1 MPKTSVVILN
11 WNGRKLLEQ
20 FLPSVLAH
28 VPGDEYRVVVADNG
42 STDDSVAFIEMAY
55 PDVQLIIL
63 DKNYGFAG
71 GYNKAL
77 QQVDSEYVVLLNSDV
92 ETTQGWL
99 ETLISFMESHPDV
112 AAVQPKIRS
121 YREREQFEYAGAS
134 GGFIDRY
141 GYPFCRGRIL
151 AVVEED
157 KGQYDAV
164 VPVFWATGACLC
176 IRRKDYFDAGGLDDR
191 FFAHMEEIDLCWRLN
206 ARGRRVMC
214 VPSSVVYHI
223 GGASLSKDNPRKM
236 YLNFRNN
243 LLMLYKNI
251 PQSSYRLTFLIRYF
265 FDLLAYLHLLLEG
278 KFKSAHAV
286 VEAYS
291 DYLKMRDS
299 CRPMRQENLRRTT
312 VQRIPTQFRKSILL
326 LFYVKGKKTYE
337 SVLTMEN
344 QATQSG
350 D

>member
-1 MPKTSVVILN
+1 M
-11 WNGRKLLEQ
+11 G
-20 FLPSVLAH
+20 
-28 VPGDEYRVVVADNG
+28 
-42 STDDSVAFIEMAY
+42 
-55 PDVQLIIL
+55 
-63 DKNYGFAG
+63 
-71 GYNKAL
+71 
-77 QQVDSEYVVLLNSDV
+77 
-92 ETTQGWL
+92 
-99 ETLISFMESHPDV
+99 
-112 AAVQPKIRS
+112 IR
-121 YREREQFEYAGAS
+121 
-134 GGFIDRY
+134 DR
-141 GYPFCRGRIL
+141 
-151 AVVEED
+151 
-157 KGQYDAV
+157 YDAV